1 MKKIIDIE
9 NWERK
14 DHFNFFNAFDNP
26 FFGITTTVDC
36 TKAYDFCKTNNIS
49 FFLYY
54 LHKSILAANKIEN
67 FRYRISENKVLV
79 YNQVDASPTINRPN
93 GTFGFSYMTFFEN
106 FSEFEKSAKKEI
118 EKVQNTK
125 GLIPATSSQ
134 NVIHF
139 SSIPWIN
146 FTALSHAKNSKFKD
160 SCPKISFGKMTVV
173 NNQKQMPVSIH
184 VHHGLM
190 DGYHVSLFIDTFQK
204 LLNE

>member
-54 LHKSILAANKIEN
+54 LHKSLLAANKIEN

-79 YNQVDASPTINRPN
+79 YSQVDASPTINRPN

-118 EKVQNTK
+118 EKVQKTK

-173 NNQKQMPVSIH
+173 NNKKQMPVSIH

-190 DGYHVSLFIDTFQK
+190 DGYHVSLFIDAFQK